1 MNALERRLQKLEVG
15 VSSKTDLS
23 AALRDLTWD
32 ELQVRI
38 LIMWHRIVQENSSRI
53 PADEIEEA
61 KAEIEDL
68 ENEIRHW
75 ALRRAKPGYQRH
87 IDWVESGWRQHPGA
101 RGEYVPALL
110 NDEYDGIGK
119 SDIMDRRRA
128 VRAEPLVAAVLEEMK
143 H

>member
-1 MNALERRLQKLEVG
+1 MNALERRLQKLEAG

-38 LIMWHRIVQENSSRI
+38 LIVWHRIVQENSSTI
-53 PADEIEEA
+53 PADEIEKA
-61 KAEIEDL
+61 KAQIQEI
-68 ENEIRHW
+68 ENEIHRC
-75 ALRRAKPGYQRH
+75 AVMRAKSSYQRH

-128 VRAEPLVAAVLEEMK
+128 VRAEPLVAVVLTKMK
-143 H
+143 Q